1 MAEYAESDGSRG
13 QCAVNQEQ
21 LAHVLRAAA
30 TIVSDGDILVV
41 GSQSILGT
49 ADAPHLPREVTMSVE
64 ADLAFFDDP
73 DEQKSDAI
81 DGAIGEGSQFHAEY
95 GYYAQGVSLE
105 TSVLPAGWRDRLIR
119 FERPD
124 AEPSEAACIEPHD
137 LVVAKL
143 VANREKDREFSIALI
158 QADLIQVRT
167 LLDRVQL
174 LEQPGGVKD
183 RTRTVIEHCAGR
195 AGHG

>member
-1 MAEYAESDGSRG
+1 MNR
-13 QCAVNQEQ
+13 EQ

-49 ADAPHLPREVTMSVE
+49 ADAHHLPVDVTLSIE
-64 ADLAFFDDP
+64 ADLAFLDDP
-73 DEQKSDAI
+73 NEQKSDAV

-119 FERPD
+119 FERLDDQGRD
-124 AEPSEAACIEPHD
+124 AWCIEPHD

-143 VANREKDREFSIALI
+143 VANREKDREFSISLI

-174 LEQPGGVKD
+174 LEQPGAVKD
-183 RTRTVIEHCAGR
+183 RTRVVVARCADR
-195 AGHG
+195 AGLG

>member
-1 MAEYAESDGSRG
+1 
-13 QCAVNQEQ
+13 VNREQ

-30 TIVSDGDILVV
+30 TIAGDGDILVL

-49 ADAPHLPREVTMSVE
+49 ADASDLPEETTLSIE
-64 ADLAFFDDP
+64 ADLAFFDDH
-73 DEQKSDAI
+73 DEQKSDAV

-105 TSVLPAGWRDRLIR
+105 TGILPAGWRDRLIR
-119 FERPD
+119 FDRED
-124 AEPSEAACIEPHD
+124 AEPSEASCLDPHD

-143 VANREKDREFSIALI
+143 VANRDKDREFSIALI
-158 QADLIQVRT
+158 HADLIQVRT
-167 LLDRVQL
+167 LLDRIEL
-174 LEQPGGVKD
+174 LEQPGAVKD
-183 RTRTVIEHCAGR
+183 RTRRVVEHCAAR

>member
-1 MAEYAESDGSRG
+1 MNRD
-13 QCAVNQEQ
+13 Q

-30 TIVSDGDILVV
+30 TIASDGDILVV
-41 GSQSILGT
+41 GSQAILGT
-49 ADAPHLPREVTMSVE
+49 ADASHLPLEVTLSIE
-64 ADLAFFDDP
+64 ADVAFFDDP
-73 DEQKSDAI
+73 DEQKSDAV

-119 FERPD
+119 FERAD
-124 AEPSEAACIEPHD
+124 AEPAEAWCVEPHD

-158 QADLIQVRT
+158 GADLIQVRT
-167 LLDRVQL
+167 LLDRVHL

-183 RTRTVIEHCAGR
+183 RTRVIIERCAAR